1 VTTAA
6 KALVSVCIVARN
18 EADRLEACLATVGW
32 ADQVVLLDLESTDET
47 AAVARRA
54 GAEVFSHEPF
64 PVVEPLRNVI
74 AAHARH
80 DWVLALDPD
89 ERVSDDLAARLAE
102 VAAGG
107 AFDVVEI
114 PVMNFDLGYPA
125 SHPALRHDH
134 KPRMYRRTK
143 VAWPEVPNAL
153 PSLEELRVLRL
164 AARDEL
170 SLIHDRN
177 RTIAE
182 AVERIIRY
190 APAQAQSMIDAG
202 QVFTAADM
210 LKTLGSKAYWQFV
223 HAEAL
228 RDGMPGLLRAVI
240 LVNFHFYVWA
250 AFWHQSGVGRTEADE
265 RLLRRIDRV
274 LRLARRLVS
283 IWLRVRRLTR
293 RLATVR

>member
-1 VTTAA
+1 V
-6 KALVSVCIVARN
+6 KAPVSVCIVARN
-18 EADRLEACLATVGW
+18 EADRLGACLGSVGW
-32 ADQVVLLDLESTDET
+32 ADQIVLLDLESTDET
-47 AAVARRA
+47 AAVARAA
-54 GAEVFSHEPF
+54 GAEVISHEPF
-64 PVVEPLRNVI
+64 PIVEPLRNVV
-74 AAHARH
+74 AAHARN

-89 ERVSDDLAARLAE
+89 ERVSDDLAVRLAE
-102 VAAGG
+102 IAAGD

-134 KPRMYRRTK
+134 KPRMYRRAK
-143 VAWPEVPNAL
+143 VSWPEVPNAL

-164 AARDEL
+164 EPRDEL

-177 RTIAE
+177 RTVAE

-210 LKTLGSKAYWQFV
+210 LKTLGSKAYRQFV

-228 RDGMPGLLRAVI
+228 RDGVPGLLRAVI

-250 AFWHQSGVGRTEADE
+250 AFWHQSGAGRTDADE
-265 RLLRRIDRV
+265 KLLRRVDRM
-274 LRLARRLVS
+274 LRLTRRIVS

-293 RLATVR
+293 RLAPAR